1 MRKRD
6 SHNENRNQISLKT
19 EAIHGS
25 VDDDDDDDDHE
36 ASLKQSK
43 PHIHII

>member
-6 SHNENRNQISLKT
+6 LHNENRNQISLKT

-25 VDDDDDDDDHE
+25 VDDDDDDHE

>member
-6 SHNENRNQISLKT
+6 LHNENRNQISLKT

-25 VDDDDDDDDHE
+25 VDDDDVHE
-36 ASLKQSK
+36 ASLKQPK